1 MFFYFKEKIN
11 IAEKPFITACI
22 LYNRITKLSY
32 YHGRMTMTDSLQQQY
47 TETVHASFHDS
58 LTGLF
63 NYGFFQLLLEREIKL
78 SQRHGNIFTFV
89 LVDIDDFSL
98 VNKRLGTVRG
108 DRLLKEIG
116 SAIKESLR
124 EVDIAARYEDDTFA
138 IILAETGECSL
149 RHPLERLFARVAA
162 RIDQETTISA
172 GLVVCPDDARS
183 LQSIIYK
190 AEQALQQ
197 AKLQGKNRY
206 VIAGTGEPETKK
218 EQPAILVVDDEP
230 LNTKL
235 LAATLAT
242 EEFQVITAHS
252 GEDALEILAKK
263 PIDLVLLD
271 IMMPGMDGYEV
282 CRLIK
287 DGERTRMIPV
297 VMVTALD
304 DVEAKVR
311 AINAGA
317 DDFLTKPPETVELLA
332 RVRSLVRVKTL
343 NENLTSIENVLFS
356 FANAVESKDH
366 YTQGHINRVAEL
378 AERLGR
384 RLHRPQMEMRS
395 LRLGGALHDL
405 GKIAINDEILNK
417 NGPLDDEEWEIM
429 RQHPIVGEKI
439 ARPLQH
445 SLGLSLDI
453 IRHHHEKLD
462 GSGYPDGLQGDNISI
477 PARIMSIVDIYDA
490 LTTDR
495 PYRLAMPAEK
505 ALSILQQDAEQGKLD
520 SHLVGEFIAML
531 KEQHQTTGNNQ

>member
-1 MFFYFKEKIN
+1 
-11 IAEKPFITACI
+11 
-22 LYNRITKLSY
+22 
-32 YHGRMTMTDSLQQQY
+32 MTVTDSLQQQY

-63 NYGFFQLLLEREIKL
+63 NYGFFQLLLEREIQL

-116 SAIKESLR
+116 STIKESLR

-149 RHPLERLFARVAA
+149 RQPLERLFARVAA

-172 GLVVCPDDARS
+172 GLVVCPDDAHN

-190 AEQALQQ
+190 AREALRQ
-197 AKLQGKNRY
+197 AKSQGKNRY
-206 VIAGTGEPETKK
+206 VIAGAGEPETEK
-218 EQPAILVVDDEP
+218 EQPTILVVDDEP

-242 EEFQVITAHS
+242 EKFQVITVHS
-252 GEDALEILAKK
+252 GEDALEILDKQ
-263 PIDLVLLD
+263 PIDLVLLY

-366 YTQGHINRVAEL
+366 YTQGHISRVAEL
-378 AERLGR
+378 AERSTTWE
-384 RLHRPQMEMRS
+384 RLPLMTKS
-395 LRLGGALHDL
+395 LTKMALWMTRN
-405 GKIAINDEILNK
+405 GK
-417 NGPLDDEEWEIM
+417 
-429 RQHPIVGEKI
+429 
-439 ARPLQH
+439 
-445 SLGLSLDI
+445 
-453 IRHHHEKLD
+453 
-462 GSGYPDGLQGDNISI
+462 
-477 PARIMSIVDIYDA
+477 
-490 LTTDR
+490 
-495 PYRLAMPAEK
+495 
-505 ALSILQQDAEQGKLD
+505 
-520 SHLVGEFIAML
+520 
-531 KEQHQTTGNNQ
+531 